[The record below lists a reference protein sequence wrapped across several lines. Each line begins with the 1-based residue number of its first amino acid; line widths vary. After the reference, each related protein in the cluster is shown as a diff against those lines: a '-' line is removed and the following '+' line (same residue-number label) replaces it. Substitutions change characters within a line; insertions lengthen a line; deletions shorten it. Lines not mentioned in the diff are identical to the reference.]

1 MNLRVLVWAIALVV
15 GSMLSACHFR
25 HASLGTLTYAGKV
38 MPSSGGV
45 KILRGGATVPAADGI
60 ELQAGDVVETD
71 AQSTAVI
78 EFADGSATLMPGT
91 KVTVGSIWTWFGKVF
106 CSGPVNND
114 TDYANMSVEGTE
126 YLAEV
131 TNDRLVV
138 TVLDGHVRVSSK
150 KGAFAP
156 VAVGA
161 HEQLEVTSLSAPG
174 AAPPVKRTISR
185 DELNTL
191 VEQLNTAQQAR
202 DGLVPDV
209 TGLSQEAAKRKLEA
223 LGLDLKVEKHPA
235 KEDQIGRVFSQS
247 PAPGTRSPSV
257 TVAVGARGVNVPDLR
272 GLTFEQAQKQL
283 PSGLSFGR
291 RDFET
296 TGKQPLDHITRQ
308 NPAPGKTVV
317 EGSSVDVVIEALI
330 MPNVKG
336 KTLQQAQGALSHL
349 ELQVHTRE
357 QPDAK
362 HVGIVLSQN
371 PAAGT
376 RIDPNAVVELV
387 VGTATGTA
395 HPIPV
400 APVLVPTPTNPTPT
414 SPTPTNPTPT
424 EPAPTGG
431 DPRLMLSPPYI
442 AFETVPLGSSRELIL
457 TLQNQGDGPLTVTRV
472 AFGSSTKD
480 FQVAA
485 TTTAC
490 TQVAPGASCSVLL
503 TYRPSSAGTHSTT
516 LRVQSNDPESPTS
529 IEVVGSA
536 TNTTSPSQ

>member
-15 GSMLSACHFR
+15 CSMLSACQLR

-45 KILRGGATVPAADGI
+45 KIVRGGATVPAADGI

-114 TDYANMSVEGTE
+114 TDYTNMSVEGTE

-161 HEQLEVTSLSAPG
+161 REQLEVTSLSAPG
-174 AAPPVKRTISR
+174 AVPPAKRTISR
-185 DELNTL
+185 DELNSL
-191 VEQLNTAQQAR
+191 VEQLNAAQQAR
-202 DGLVPDV
+202 DRLVPDV
-209 TGLSQEAAKRKLEA
+209 TGLSQDDAKRKVKA
-223 LGLDLKVEKHPA
+223 LGLEVKVEKHPA
-235 KEDQIGRVFSQS
+235 QEDQIGKVFSQS

-257 TVAVGARGVNVPDLR
+257 TLAVGARGVNVPDLR
-272 GLTFEQAQKQL
+272 GLTFEQAKQQL
-283 PSGLSFGR
+283 PSGLSLGR

-317 EGSSVDVVIEALI
+317 EGSSIDVVIEALI

-336 KTLQQAQGALSHL
+336 KTLQQAQQALSHL
-349 ELQVHTRE
+349 EVQVHTRE

-362 HVGIVLSQN
+362 RVGLVLSQN
-371 PAAGT
+371 PAPGT
-376 RIDPNAVVELV
+376 RINANAVVELV
-387 VGTATGTA
+387 IGAASGTAQ
-395 HPIPV
+395 PVPV
-400 APVLVPTPTNPTPT
+400 APVATNPTNPTPTNPTPT
-414 SPTPTNPTPT
+414 NPTPT
-424 EPAPTGG
+424 DPAPTGG
-431 DPRLMLSPPYI
+431 DPRLMLSPPYL
-442 AFETVPLGSSRELIL
+442 AFESVQLGSSRESIV
-457 TLQNQGDGPLTVTRV
+457 TLQNQGDGPLAVTWV
-472 AFGSSTKD
+472 DFGPRTKD
-480 FQVAA
+480 FQVAPA
-485 TTTAC
+485 STAC
-490 TQVAPGASCSVLL
+490 AQIAPGASCTVLV
-503 TYRPSSAGTHSTT
+503 TYRPTSAGTHSTT
-516 LRVQSNDPESPTS
+516 LRIQSNDPETPTT

-536 TNTTSPSQ
+536 TDTTSPAQ